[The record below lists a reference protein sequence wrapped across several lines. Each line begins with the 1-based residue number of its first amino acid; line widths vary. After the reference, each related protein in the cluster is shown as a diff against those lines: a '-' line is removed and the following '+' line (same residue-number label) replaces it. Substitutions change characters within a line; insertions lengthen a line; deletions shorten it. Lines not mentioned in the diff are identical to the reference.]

1 MGQPGSTVF
10 FLFFFVLELFSE
22 GRGATPLLRRSA
34 CGAGFFA
41 GPDGGGGG
49 REGSK
54 EARIQGPRERR
65 DSAAG
70 RQTALGESN
79 RAIEGGE

>member
-1 MGQPGSTVF
+1 MRGVERP
-10 FLFFFVLELFSE
+10 LFS
-22 GRGATPLLRRSA
+22 AAQPVVL
-34 CGAGFFA
+34 GFSLA
-41 GPDGGGGG
+41 LMVGGG

>member
-1 MGQPGSTVF
+1 MRGVERP
-10 FLFFFVLELFSE
+10 LFPAAKPVVLGFSL
-22 GRGATPLLRRSA
+22 ALML
-34 CGAGFFA
+34 
-41 GPDGGGGG
+41 GG